1 MGRATP
7 KLGLGPSLFPRV
19 TSSPPDAR
27 RSPRETVPCRQRQR
41 GLVDSPAP
49 PSQKIGPERRR
60 TLRPQP
66 YRRRRNGENLRV
78 LGGGFAHCRP
88 SSFFLF
94 SFFCSRTRRR
104 TAAPLVPPVSTPPS
118 PSSSKANHGLEIE
131 GYPVEGVSIGGKETC
146 VIFPTLS
153 LAFDIGLCRLE
164 HAVKQEFLF
173 ISHGH
178 LDHMGG
184 LPMYVS
190 AREFLGRSPP
200 TIFIPA
206 CLRDLVVQL
215 FEVQRAITRSEL
227 KHNLVPLE
235 VGEEYQLRKELKG
248 YVIYTVKQKIKQEFI
263 GLGHSEIKRLR
274 LSGVEITNTVS
285 TPEIAFT
292 GDTTSDFILDPDN
305 ADVLAY
311 CGVRFWMTPLRLSM
325 QENMGTHTN
334 IAGHSDKLGNN
345 AILLTHFSAR
355 YTSED
360 IDAAINRLPPSFRSR
375 VNALKEG
382 FKTSSRHQP
391 P

>member
-1 MGRATP
+1 
-7 KLGLGPSLFPRV
+7 
-19 TSSPPDAR
+19 
-27 RSPRETVPCRQRQR
+27 
-41 GLVDSPAP
+41 
-49 PSQKIGPERRR
+49 
-60 TLRPQP
+60 
-66 YRRRRNGENLRV
+66 
-78 LGGGFAHCRP
+78 
-88 SSFFLF
+88 
-94 SFFCSRTRRR
+94 
-104 TAAPLVPPVSTPPS
+104 
-118 PSSSKANHGLEIE
+118 
-131 GYPVEGVSIGGKETC
+131 
-146 VIFPTLS
+146 
-153 LAFDIGLCRLE
+153 
-164 HAVKQEFLF
+164 
-173 ISHGH
+173 
-178 LDHMGG
+178 MGG

-215 FEVQRAITRSEL
+215 FEVQRAITRPEL

-285 TPEIAFT
+285 TAEIAFT

-305 ADVLAY
+305 ADVLVAKILIVESTFLDDSTSVEHARKY
-311 CGVRFWMTPLRLSM
+311 GH
-325 QENMGTHTN
+325 THLCE
-334 IAGHSDKLGNN
+334 IAGHSDKLGNK
-345 AILLTHFSAR
+345 AILLTHFSAS